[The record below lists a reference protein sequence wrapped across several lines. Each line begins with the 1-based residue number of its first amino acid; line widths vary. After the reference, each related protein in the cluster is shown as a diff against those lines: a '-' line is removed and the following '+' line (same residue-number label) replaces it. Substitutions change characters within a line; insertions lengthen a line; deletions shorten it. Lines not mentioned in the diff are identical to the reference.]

1 VVVNFD
7 DILIYSRIESEYC
20 DHIRLVL
27 QVLRDA
33 KLYDN
38 LEKCTFEKDKVIFL
52 EYVVSKHGVEV
63 DSSETEA
70 IQNWPTPMNV
80 NQVQIVQGIAGF
92 CRNFVKDF
100 STIAAPFNELTKKG
114 VPFVSMLSMN

>member
-7 DILIYSRIESEYC
+7 DILIYSRTESEHC

-63 DSSETEA
+63 DSSEIEA
-70 IQNWPTPMNV
+70 IQNWPMSM
-80 NQVQIVQGIAGF
+80 
-92 CRNFVKDF
+92 D
-100 STIAAPFNELTKKG
+100 
-114 VPFVSMLSMN
+114 FVSQEHRVPRDGPKDSNAGG